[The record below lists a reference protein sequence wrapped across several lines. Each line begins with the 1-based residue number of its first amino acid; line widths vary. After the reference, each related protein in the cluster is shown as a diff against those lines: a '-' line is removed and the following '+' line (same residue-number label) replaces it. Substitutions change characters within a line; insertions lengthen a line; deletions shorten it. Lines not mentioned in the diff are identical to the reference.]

1 MDDIIM
7 EEERDEAALID
18 SFFLPGGIF
27 ADEDDDD
34 DGGGKNNDIILVDT
48 VVDGRENSRAKRN
61 GHSRIPSNPWQSSSE
76 YFAADENDTTIAIPE
91 SILINEASGR
101 NNFSSA
107 VQRQIPL
114 EEQHQT
120 CGHNPHQN
128 LLYLKTSFLLHFQE
142 NLYAPSDPSEPLMS
156 QSFFSHQQNQA
167 HQVQSGVSLC
177 HGCGNEEKTI
187 VTPPPGFQSFK
198 SDETTNVSLTTPLTN
213 LVNERIPVESNRET
227 KVAQRLPENDQ
238 MVEIGEDQEEDH
250 RYQIVFSGNESN
262 VDAHGDQQ
270 SQQRHSASKRDDDEN
285 TEEEDDDDDDDDD
298 EDDDEDDE
306 ENDDENDASIPADV
320 YGLSG
325 SESNICSSLSTS
337 SDFDIS
343 DDDAS
348 GVSRVDLVKAGDFG
362 YDTDQAHVSHI
373 VVVAECND
381 VRSASTTPGAVY
393 SGEQTP
399 PFSSNSQ
406 QSMSQRSKAISRFR
420 CMWANLVEFFLFL
433 IFLPVNPLCASYISI
448 LEILPHCAFFSII
461 SNRAKRILRQSI
473 HISRGTANTVFKS
486 FQKVRVVTG
495 AFLVQIIRVSCKIVA
510 FATKMF
516 LLVFHI
522 FLQAWKFASFEAT
535 EEPQV
540 ASGYVVF
547 YFMPSFCSYL
557 MRNVNLPHWMPHLLT
572 LVGVYSLC
580 HQIES
585 GPLLVD
591 ESSLFQSS
599 VTKFTEKVSLAL
611 EKRKPSSDD
620 KDATTTSPSSR
631 VSLSKERSRRDHLF
645 WEGHHQ
651 RIIPRDELACSTI
664 LKILRLVLPV
674 FFVADGFSS
683 EFGTI
688 MGVSGASRLTTSFM
702 MSLVRKNL
710 VSSPIGWSS
719 WAIQVLAATYFS
731 KWALLDIMVAIVGL
745 SSIRLI
751 RFLDGERAKKRQRRA

>member
-34 DGGGKNNDIILVDT
+34 NGGGKNNDVIPVDT
-48 VVDGRENSRAKRN
+48 VVDGREFSRSKRN

-76 YFAADENDTTIAIPE
+76 CFAANENDTTIAISE

-101 NNFSSA
+101 NNVSSA
-107 VQRQIPL
+107 VQSQIPL
-114 EEQHQT
+114 EEEHQT
-120 CGHNPHQN
+120 YTRHNPHQN
-128 LLYLKTSFLLHFQE
+128 LQYLKTSFLVHFQE
-142 NLYAPSDPSEPLMS
+142 HSYAPSEPLMS

-167 HQVQSGVSLC
+167 HQVQYMDASGISLC
-177 HGCGNEEKTI
+177 HGCGNEEKII
-187 VTPPPGFQSFK
+187 VTPPPGFKSFK

-213 LVNERIPVESNRET
+213 SVNERIRIESNRET
-227 KVAQRLPENDQ
+227 KVVHRLLENDQ
-238 MVEIGEDQEEDH
+238 MVEVGEDKAEDH
-250 RYQIVFSGNESN
+250 RYQIIFSGNESN
-262 VDAHGDQQ
+262 IDAHGDQQ
-270 SQQRHSASKRDDDEN
+270 SQQRHSASKHDDDEN
-285 TEEEDDDDDDDDD
+285 TEEDDDDD
-298 EDDDEDDE
+298 DDDEDDE

-325 SESNICSSLSTS
+325 SESNTCSSLSTS

-348 GVSRVDLVKAGDFG
+348 GVSRVDLAKAGDFG

-381 VRSASTTPGAVY
+381 VRSASTTPSAVY
-393 SGEQTP
+393 SEEQTP
-399 PFSSNSQ
+399 PFSSNSK
-406 QSMSQRSKAISRFR
+406 QSMSQRSKALSRFR

-433 IFLPVNPLCASYISI
+433 IFLPVNPLYASYIFI
-448 LEILPHCAFFSII
+448 LEILPPCTFVSII

-473 HISRGTANTVFKS
+473 HLSRGTAKAVFKS

-572 LVGVYSLC
+572 LVGVFSLC

-585 GPLLVD
+585 GPLLED
-591 ESSLFQSS
+591 EPSLFQSS
-599 VTKFTEKVSLAL
+599 VTKFTEKVSI

-620 KDATTTSPSSR
+620 KDATMTSPSSR
-631 VSLSKERSRRDHLF
+631 GPLSKERSRRDHLYG
-645 WEGHHQ
+645 EGHHQ
-651 RIIPRDELACSTI
+651 RLIPRDELACSTI
-664 LKILRLVLPV
+664 LKILRLVLPL

-683 EFGTI
+683 QFGTI